1 MQKNNNKLNA
11 SFLRDNCQAAWSKI
25 HVFDEID
32 STSSWLKTQNQYP
45 IVCLAETQ
53 TQGRGRNGNR
63 WQSPDAE
70 NIYLSFNWSFDGQPK
85 HLPLLSLW
93 VGIAVAQAIGSLG
106 VANHGIK
113 WPNDLYWKHQ
123 KFGGILLETSSAS
136 SQVVVG
142 IGINVNVA
150 AMESIEQPWTSLSVI
165 MGHTIGRNKFLVT
178 LLDTLYEAMESFAKL
193 KENVLLSRWRKWD
206 LIRGRQVSFLKQGE
220 TCEGVARGI
229 DRSGHLLVDMG
240 AGEVKTFNTSISKV
254 RW

>member
-1 MQKNNNKLNA
+1 M
-11 SFLRDNCQAAWSKI
+11 
-25 HVFDEID
+25 
-32 STSSWLKTQNQYP
+32 
-45 IVCLAETQ
+45 
-53 TQGRGRNGNR
+53 
-63 WQSPDAE
+63 
-70 NIYLSFNWSFDGQPK
+70 
-85 HLPLLSLW
+85 
-93 VGIAVAQAIGSLG
+93 
-106 VANHGIK
+106 
-113 WPNDLYWKHQ
+113 
-123 KFGGILLETSSAS
+123 LETSSAS